1 MLKVGNF
8 DGTNFQ
14 TLTSTNIM
22 VAQKKLNANYYHLK
36 VGFHSIDI
44 VRLVSFLFEKPVLK
58 CDTREWD

>member
-1 MLKVGNF
+1 
-8 DGTNFQ
+8 
-14 TLTSTNIM
+14 M